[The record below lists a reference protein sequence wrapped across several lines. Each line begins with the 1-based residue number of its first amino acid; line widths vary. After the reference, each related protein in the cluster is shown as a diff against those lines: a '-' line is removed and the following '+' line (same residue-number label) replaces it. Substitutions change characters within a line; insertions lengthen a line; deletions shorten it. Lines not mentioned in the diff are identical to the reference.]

1 MVFVFSGN
9 YPLCRVLPN
18 IYEVSPESFQGHV
31 MALVS
36 LLPHCDNQEK
46 LALIHLF
53 GFIAKDNPSVS
64 IKLLWEFITNF
75 IFIHYYMKEF
85 L

>member
-1 MVFVFSGN
+1 MTILMKLCKKQRTFSGN

-46 LALIHLF
+46 LALINLF
-53 GFIAKDNPSVS
+53 ALIARDNASVS
-64 IKLLWEFITNF
+64 IPFSF
-75 IFIHYYMKEF
+75 
-85 L
+85 